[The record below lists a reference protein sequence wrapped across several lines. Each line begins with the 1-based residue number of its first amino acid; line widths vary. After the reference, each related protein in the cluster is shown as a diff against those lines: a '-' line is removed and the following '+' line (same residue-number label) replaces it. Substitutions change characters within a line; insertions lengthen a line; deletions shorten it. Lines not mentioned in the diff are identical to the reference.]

1 MSAETCPVVSLKIS
15 HSTCLQILKTR
26 HLQTWKLDD
35 KHVRWMWWNR
45 ILLECQKHMEC
56 SPRRLPVWVY
66 QWFAETLCAQ
76 NLIVVMG
83 CVASMLLFT
92 TLSTWSFWLV
102 FGTWR
107 CHQAKKK
114 KTEAHRRVK
123 SADYCNLQTQRGQTL
138 QARDGNHLL
147 RKALW
152 TDLAPEWKLGSALQ
166 PLLNRRLLTHTHT
179 HTHTAHHNKH
189 TRRTPCFH
197 PAELQTG
204 ATGGGRDG
212 KNHNTTQQ
220 VTQKHYSWDNPGQT
234 VIVLYICVSCSSTEI
249 PF

>member
-1 MSAETCPVVSLKIS
+1 MCPKSYRGDGLRCIHAAVHNHKHLEFLTSLRYL
-15 HSTCLQILKTR
+15 T
-26 HLQTWKLDD
+26 
-35 KHVRWMWWNR
+35 
-45 ILLECQKHMEC
+45 
-56 SPRRLPVWVY
+56 LPP
-66 QWFAETLCAQ
+66 
-76 NLIVVMG
+76 
-83 CVASMLLFT
+83 S
-92 TLSTWSFWLV
+92 
-102 FGTWR
+102 
-107 CHQAKKK
+107 KKK

-138 QARDGNHLL
+138 QARAGNHLL